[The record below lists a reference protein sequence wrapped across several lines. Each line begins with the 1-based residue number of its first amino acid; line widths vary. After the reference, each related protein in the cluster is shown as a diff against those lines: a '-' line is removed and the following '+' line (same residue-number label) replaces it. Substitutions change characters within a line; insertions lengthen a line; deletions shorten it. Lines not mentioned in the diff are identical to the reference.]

1 MCMGLLGIV
10 MNSIAIWI
18 LITER
23 KMQSMFL
30 HILTFSFV
38 CDIGYLF
45 AEFLATL
52 HHEFKVHGLV
62 WLLPHFAYPFKEIF
76 YAANILT
83 TIGLSYERFSLI
95 LDKSGY
101 RAKMEVSAFRYHRLR
116 KYVIIITLISVLIN
130 IPSFLTYTMSKV
142 TVDDGNTFEWRK
154 LRTDL
159 RNDSTYKILDK
170 GVKWSII
177 LVSSFALLVF
187 FNRKVYIDVK
197 DKMNM
202 RAKRNSAKLEIEMT
216 NASKIRKRLNFINAL
231 RKTEK
236 FTLALFAVVGAFLI
250 CNVWYLIE
258 VILKSLDP
266 KIIGSIP
273 KYATISRLMR
283 TLNSCT
289 NVLVY
294 CFADRTFK
302 RYLKRYI
309 YRILYYASC
318 GYIKPP
324 PNVL

>member
-1 MCMGLLGIV
+1 MLTFTVPKRRSKTNTSGKWFKYLVDGILKMCMGLLGIV

-18 LITER
+18 LVTER

-52 HHEFKVHGLV
+52 HHEFKVHDLV

-116 KYVIIITLISVLIN
+116 KYVVIITLVSVLIN

-154 LRTDL
+154 LRTEL
-159 RNDSTYKILDK
+159 RNDSTYNSQSPARSCSLQGQIPNTVGDNFLSLYTDFH
-170 GVKWSII
+170 VT
-177 LVSSFALLVF
+177 
-187 FNRKVYIDVK
+187 
-197 DKMNM
+197 
-202 RAKRNSAKLEIEMT
+202 AKT
-216 NASKIRKRLNFINAL
+216 IN
-231 RKTEK
+231 
-236 FTLALFAVVGAFLI
+236 
-250 CNVWYLIE
+250 
-258 VILKSLDP
+258 
-266 KIIGSIP
+266 
-273 KYATISRLMR
+273 
-283 TLNSCT
+283 
-289 NVLVY
+289 
-294 CFADRTFK
+294 
-302 RYLKRYI
+302 
-309 YRILYYASC
+309 
-318 GYIKPP
+318 
-324 PNVL
+324 